1 VVSGD
6 IVSHGVND
14 VKQAN
19 MMYDD
24 VDSVL
29 YDNVNVI
36 EVSDD
41 VTLTSDSHN
50 ELSNEQMADT
60 TLATRWKM
68 AKEGKGGF
76 VILNDVLYH
85 EDKVEGQLVSQLC
98 LPQSRRVKVLKLAHD
113 SVFGGHMGEKKTRE
127 RIHLSIYWP
136 GLRQSVHDYVSSCT
150 SVVS

>member
-1 VVSGD
+1 MSECGD

-29 YDNVNVI
+29 WSDNVNVV

-41 VTLTSDSHN
+41 VTLTSDLHS

-60 TLATRWKM
+60 TLATMQHAGRWLKKVIM
-68 AKEGKGGF
+68 A
-76 VILNDVLYH
+76 L
-85 EDKVEGQLVSQLC
+85 
-98 LPQSRRVKVLKLAHD
+98 
-113 SVFGGHMGEKKTRE
+113 
-127 RIHLSIYWP
+127 
-136 GLRQSVHDYVSSCT
+136 
-150 SVVS
+150 

>member
-1 VVSGD
+1 MSECGN

-29 YDNVNVI
+29 LSDNVNVV

-41 VTLTSDSHN
+41 VTLTLESRS

-60 TLATRWKM
+60 TSATCWKM
-68 AKEGKGGF
+68 AKEGKAGF
-76 VILNDVLYH
+76 VILNDLLYH
-85 EDKVEGQLVSQLC
+85 MDKVEG
-98 LPQSRRVKVLKLAHD
+98 
-113 SVFGGHMGEKKTRE
+113 
-127 RIHLSIYWP
+127 
-136 GLRQSVHDYVSSCT
+136 
-150 SVVS
+150 